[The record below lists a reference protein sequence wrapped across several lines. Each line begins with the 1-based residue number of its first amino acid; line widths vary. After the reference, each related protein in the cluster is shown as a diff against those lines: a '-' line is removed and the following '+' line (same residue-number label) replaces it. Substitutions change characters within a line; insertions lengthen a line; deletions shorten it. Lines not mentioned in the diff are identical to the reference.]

1 MQVQNIDNRHELLH
15 SGLVDAHRPPI
26 NQTCMGQC
34 FKIYCTAF
42 KAAVCKAALG
52 CACITSQFTIWPL
65 NVIGLQAR
73 NWSLRKK
80 NQQHDRYKGYD
91 FNVTQLQLGI
101 GCVLPGRPK

>member
-15 SGLVDAHRPPI
+15 SGQVDAHRPPI

-80 NQQHDRYKGYD
+80 INSMI
-91 FNVTQLQLGI
+91 GI
-101 GCVLPGRPK
+101 RVMISMLRNYSLV